1 MTVFPP
7 VRRCFALFVQ
17 TEGQNLVDFAALLS
31 GRDAVVRRRVRWAL
45 APHLAVPV
53 ELDPAL
59 TVALE
64 SVDEKEWTSRALVE
78 DAIGNAALMRLIER
92 GLVLEQGV
100 ETPVHSRDLALRE
113 SHWHPLLATAHAFS
127 RWAGVDSLEAQEASG
142 IHSTADMIAASGL
155 PPPHY
160 RLREDAR
167 ERIALERPQTDGLDA
182 LMRQRTT
189 CRNFDPEAALSAL
202 DLAVLLHRTF
212 GEQGQEEI
220 EPGAVAL
227 KKNHPSGG
235 GLHPLEAYLLVQ
247 RVDGVDAGLYHYNVE
262 SHALDRLPRPAG
274 FDVTAFARR
283 MVAGQHYFSDAAVL
297 LVVAVRFP
305 RSSWKYR
312 RHPKIY
318 RAILLEAGH
327 ASQNLYLSA
336 TERGL
341 GAYVTAAINEID
353 IEEAFGLDALL
364 EGPIAVCG
372 FGPRAQRLQTV
383 ELDPAHR
390 VWDEAGNLVR
400 DCEAGS
406 ST

>member
-1 MTVFPP
+1 MTGSPP
-7 VRRCFALFVQ
+7 IRRCFALFMQ
-17 TEGQNLVDFAALLS
+17 HEGQSRIDFTALLS
-31 GRDAVVRRRVRWAL
+31 GSDPVVRYHVQWAL
-45 APHLAVPV
+45 APHLAVAV
-53 ELDPAL
+53 ELDSAL
-59 TVALE
+59 AAALG
-64 SVDEKEWTSRALVE
+64 SVDEKEWRPRSLVE
-78 DAIGNAALMRLIER
+78 DAIGSTALMRLIEL

-100 ETPVHSRDLALRE
+100 ETPAHVRDVALRE

-127 RWAGVDSLEAQEASG
+127 RWTNVDSLKAQEASG
-142 IHSTADMIAASGL
+142 IRSTADLIAASGL

-167 ERIALERPQTDGLDA
+167 ERVTLEQPQAVGLDA
-182 LMRQRTT
+182 LMRRRTT
-189 CRNFDPEAALSAL
+189 CRNFDPDVALSAR
-202 DLAVLLHRTF
+202 DLAVVLHRAF
-212 GEQGQEEI
+212 GEQGREEI

-247 RVDGVDAGLYHYNVE
+247 HVDGVDAGLYHYNVE
-262 SHALDRLPRPAG
+262 SHALDRLPEPPA
-274 FDVTAFARR
+274 FETAAFARL

-327 ASQNLYLSA
+327 ASQNLYLGA
-336 TERGL
+336 TELGL
-341 GAYVTAAINEID
+341 GAYVTAAINEVD

-372 FGPRAQRLQTV
+372 FGPRRQRLETV

-390 VWDEAGNLVR
+390 VWDEGGNLVR
-400 DCEAGS
+400 DSAAASG
-406 ST
+406 

>member
-1 MTVFPP
+1 MSGSPP
-7 VRRCFALFVQ
+7 IRRCLALFMQ
-17 TEGQNLVDFAALLS
+17 HEGQSHVDFTALLS
-31 GRDAVVRRRVRWAL
+31 GCDPIVRSRVQRAL
-45 APHLAVPV
+45 APHLNVPI

-59 TVALE
+59 AAALG
-64 SVDEKEWTSRALVE
+64 SVDEKEWMPRSLAE
-78 DAIGNAALMRLIER
+78 EAIGSVALTRLIEL

-100 ETPVHSRDLALRE
+100 ETAAHVRDLALRE
-113 SHWHPLLATAHAFS
+113 SHWHPLLATAHVFS
-127 RWAGVDSLEAQEASG
+127 RWTNVDSLEAQEASG
-142 IHSTADMIAASGL
+142 IRSTGDLIAASGL

-160 RLREDAR
+160 RWREDAR
-167 ERIALERPQTDGLDA
+167 ERVTLEQPQARGFDA
-182 LMRQRTT
+182 LMRRRTT
-189 CRNFDPEAALSAL
+189 CRNFDPEVALSAR
-202 DLAVLLHRTF
+202 DLAVALHRTF

-247 RVDGVDAGLYHYNVE
+247 RVDGVDAGLYHYNVQ
-262 SHALDRLPRPAG
+262 SHALDRLPEPIG
-274 FDVTAFARR
+274 FDTAAFALR

-312 RHPKIY
+312 RHAKIY

-327 ASQNLYLSA
+327 MSQNLYLCA
-336 TERGL
+336 TELGL
-341 GAYVTAAINEID
+341 GAYVTAAINEVE
-353 IEEAFGLDALL
+353 IEETFGLDALL

-372 FGPRAQRLQTV
+372 FGPRRPRLETI

-390 VWDEAGNLVR
+390 VWDQSGNLVR
-400 DCEAGS
+400 DSAAGS
-406 ST
+406 G